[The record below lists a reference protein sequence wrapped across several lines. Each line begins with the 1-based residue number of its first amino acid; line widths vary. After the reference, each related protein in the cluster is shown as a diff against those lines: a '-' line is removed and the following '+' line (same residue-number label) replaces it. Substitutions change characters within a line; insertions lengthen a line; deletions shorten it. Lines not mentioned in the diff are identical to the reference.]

1 MVKKKIQYE
10 KKKFSFGTKL
20 NLLSIH
26 YMTHL
31 ISNTIFEEL
40 KYWLAVQELCQAIT
54 KATYTPISW
63 RYRF

>member
-1 MVKKKIQYE
+1 MVKKNSIRKI
-10 KKKFSFGTKL
+10 KFSFGTKL

-31 ISNTIFEEL
+31 ISNNIFEEL

>member
-31 ISNTIFEEL
+31 ISNTNFEEL

-54 KATYTPISW
+54 KATYTPIS
-63 RYRF
+63 RKDRF